1 MPLEPAVIPDG
12 AVADPDWLP
21 GLTAQAQRYV
31 EAAKSEN
38 TRRAYRSDWAHF
50 VSWCQD
56 KALAPLPADPAGLI
70 LYLTELAGQAK
81 VSTLTRR
88 LSAISQAHQL
98 AGHATPT
105 HDARVRTVMA
115 GIRRTRG
122 TAPQTKR
129 PVLVAELKVIL
140 DSLPSSLLGV
150 RDRALLLVGW
160 SGAFRRSELVAV
172 DVEHLAENREGL
184 VVTIGRSKTDQ
195 EGQGRAIGIP
205 YGREEAT
212 CPVQA
217 VERWRAAGRIE
228 SGALFRV
235 MNRHSQVLP
244 QRLSGEAVA
253 LVLKRWV
260 APLGFDPAVFAG
272 HSLRAGLATSAAAA
286 GKSERAIMQ
295 QTGHRSVG
303 MVRRYI
309 REGNLFR
316 ENAAEGLGL

>member
-195 EGQGRAIGIP
+195 AGKGHRDSVRTGRSDLP
-205 YGREEAT
+205 
-212 CPVQA
+212 
-217 VERWRAAGRIE
+217 RAGGGTLAGRRPDRVGRSVPRHE
-228 SGALFRV
+228 SAQPG
-235 MNRHSQVLP
+235 
-244 QRLSGEAVA
+244 
-253 LVLKRWV
+253 
-260 APLGFDPAVFAG
+260 
-272 HSLRAGLATSAAAA
+272 TAAAA
-286 GKSERAIMQ
+286 FGRSGGPRPEALGGAVGLRSGGFRRPQLTGGSGDFGRRGRQIRARHHATDRTQERRHGPAL
-295 QTGHRSVG
+295 HP
-303 MVRRYI
+303 
-309 REGNLFR
+309 
-316 ENAAEGLGL
+316 